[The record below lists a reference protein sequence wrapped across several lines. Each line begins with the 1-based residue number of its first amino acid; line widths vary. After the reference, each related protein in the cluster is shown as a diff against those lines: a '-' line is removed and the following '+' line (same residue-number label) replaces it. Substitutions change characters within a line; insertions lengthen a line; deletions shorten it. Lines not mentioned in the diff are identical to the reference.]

1 MLDKAT
7 ELDTQ
12 NTTKKSANFY
22 DRAPTEVL
30 DLRGFQHEVREM
42 MHLPTIILV
51 TLIRFVIRY
60 DTRSYLTCAQKLT

>member
-22 DRAPTEVL
+22 DRAPTQVL
-30 DLRGFQHEVREM
+30 DFRGFQHEVREM
-42 MHLPTIILV
+42 MHLLV